1 MKKKINPMLVVCL
14 LIILVGAAGIG
25 THLVKKYTPS
35 KKQMDLNEYFGTATD
50 QDAHIIIKTTKLE
63 SKGFIE
69 NGMGYLPLTV
79 VQNYLNERYYLDE
92 DYNRILYATPS
103 ELTSMPIT
111 EESPNA
117 VVKRNDT
124 IYLSLDYVKQYTN
137 METYILEGPSRI
149 VIQNTFSDMDAVKTN
164 EMVNIRY
171 QGGIKSDILTVVP
184 ADTELMFLEE
194 LENWCKVATF
204 DGYTG
209 YVEKKKLSAVYSYE
223 KDTGFKTEEYT
234 YHTQENPVVLAWHQM
249 QYAEENAN
257 LDSLIQNAPG
267 LNVIS
272 PTWYFLADNNG
283 NLTDL
288 SSSDYV
294 AAAHEKGIQVWGL
307 VENIT
312 GPGMIYDI
320 LSHTDTRTNLINQLV
335 QSALNCGMDG
345 INIDFESLSE
355 NVGVHFTE
363 FLREMSIECHK
374 NNLILSVD
382 DPVPANYNAFYNRSE
397 QGKVV
402 DYVIIMGYDEHYQ
415 GGDEIGSV
423 ASLPWVEQGIKD
435 TLDEVPAER
444 VINAM
449 PFYSRLWKTQNGTI
463 IESSAL
469 GMKSATE
476 TVTTNNAEKYWDKTV
491 SQNAATYEADGFKY
505 SIWIEDA
512 ESIAYKAKLA
522 KQYKLAGVAAW
533 KLGLETADTWTAIT
547 DNIK

>member
-1 MKKKINPMLVVCL
+1 
-14 LIILVGAAGIG
+14 
-25 THLVKKYTPS
+25 
-35 KKQMDLNEYFGTATD
+35 LNEYFGTATD